1 MKISKAQSFTPNGL
15 RVIALITYMSS
26 ISNANEVS
34 SSHAVTTLEST
45 SQIDNV
51 IISTDG
57 FANTDSQNNALNGD
71 GTGDLVL
78 VVYDP
83 SGKSPRKKSFLLD
96 LSFDDKQGNIND
108 LNLSDI
114 SKLRNKITISNTEL
128 SNFIQSSKST
138 DNIIWQVFAI
148 ANHYNLGEKFGD
160 INLINFGL
168 ATTELN
174 KRSTPLS
181 QQELHQSKVHR
192 VNLIHKNIIYGINT
206 NESLV
211 SYTGEPSAFDIGIHS
226 TLGDGMQASGKLNQE
241 LIFNSHKLQTTYD
254 KKSKNNLFSTRYE
267 QLGSFKINQS
277 TINQSW
283 QLIFLPTET
292 P

>member
-1 MKISKAQSFTPNGL
+1 MNTPKLPN
-15 RVIALITYMSS
+15 S
-26 ISNANEVS
+26 ISNRLQLLTIIACIS
-34 SSHAVTTLEST
+34 ST
-45 SQIDNV
+45 SNASEASSANTTKDQEFTSNKDNV
-51 IISTDG
+51 VISTDG
-57 FANTDSQNNALNGD
+57 FGRTDQQNNSIKGN

-96 LSFDDKQGNIND
+96 LSYEDKQGNIND

-114 SKLRNKITISNTEL
+114 SYLRNNITISNTEL
-128 SNFIQSSKST
+128 SAFIQSSKSA

-160 INLINFGL
+160 IDLINFGL

-174 KRSTPLS
+174 KRITPLTH
-181 QQELHQSKVHR
+181 QELHQSKVHR
-192 VNLIHKNIIYGINT
+192 ANLIHENIIYGINT

-211 SYTGEPSAFDIGIHS
+211 SYTGEPSAFNIGIHNN
-226 TLGDGMQASGKLNQE
+226 LGDGMPVSGKLNQE
-241 LIFNSHKLQTTYD
+241 LIFSSHKLQATLD
-254 KKSKNNLFSTRYE
+254 KKSNNTFTTRHE
-267 QLGSFKINQS
+267 QLGIFKISQS

-283 QLIFLPTET
+283 QLIFLPTKNL
-292 P
+292 